1 MDVFLF
7 DFFSCSLKTTTTT
20 VPPAPNNCRE
30 FLDKRLQVRWIM
42 KGDRVEITL
51 SSKIGDDKYMAFGL
65 SGDNKKAQMASNAN
79 SKNCIK

>member
-1 MDVFLF
+1 
-7 DFFSCSLKTTTTT
+7 
-20 VPPAPNNCRE
+20 
-30 FLDKRLQVRWIM
+30 M